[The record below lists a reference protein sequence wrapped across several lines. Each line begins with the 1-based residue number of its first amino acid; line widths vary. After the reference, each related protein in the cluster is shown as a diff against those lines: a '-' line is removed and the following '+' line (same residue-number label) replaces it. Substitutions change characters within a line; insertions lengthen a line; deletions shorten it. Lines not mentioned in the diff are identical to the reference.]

1 MNFFICGDIM
11 PGGVLPYQNTYI
23 QSDLLNYMHGFDLRI
38 GTLECAIGSCMAPD
52 ETKMHGSMNIVYA
65 RNEDF
70 HRVKEMRF
78 DIVSLANNHVF
89 DLGEEGL
96 RNTIRLLEENEIKF
110 CGAGMDLSQASQP
123 AVVEVEGVKVAFIAA
138 CMFGNKYLGHIEL
151 AGKSKSGVNPLE
163 IDRICSDIKLAK
175 EKYDY
180 VFVLPH
186 WGREHMLYPMNECV
200 RMAKEMIECGAD
212 GIFGSHSHVP
222 QPLIKYKGKPIVFGM
237 GNFLFPDFY
246 MFPPRPIWYPDKEY
260 DFTKIQ
266 RRKGYPDEIQVPSKA
281 TWGRLERVGGMVS
294 VVVSKNK
301 LLTKM
306 KFVQMSNKNILSINT
321 RHKSLSIRLYLYG
334 LFIKYPLLKW
344 LYVQSIKIRDGNY
357 EEY

>member
-1 MNFFICGDIM
+1 MNLFFCGDIM

-23 QSDLLNYMHGFDLRI
+23 HFGLLEYMRGFDLRI
-38 GTLECAIGSCMAPD
+38 GTLECAIGSGMSPD
-52 ETKMHGSMNIVYA
+52 ETKMRGNKNIVYA

-70 HRVKEMRF
+70 YRVKEMNF

-96 RNTIRLLEENEIKF
+96 KNTIKLLEENGMAF
-110 CGAGMDLSQASQP
+110 CGAGMDLNQASQP
-123 AVVEVEGVKVAFIAA
+123 AVVKVNGVKMAFIAA

-151 AGKSKSGVNPLE
+151 AGNNKSGVNPLD

-186 WGREHMLYPMNECV
+186 WGREHMLYPMNDCV
-200 RMAKEMIECGAD
+200 WMAKKMIESGAD

-222 QPLIKYKGKPIVFGM
+222 QPLIKYKGKPIAFGM
-237 GNFLFPDFY
+237 GNYLFPDFY
-246 MFPPRPIWYPDKEY
+246 MFPPRPIWYPDEKY

-266 RRKGYPDEIQVPSKA
+266 HRNGYPDEIQVPSKA
-281 TWGRLERVGGMVS
+281 TWGEMERLGEIVS

-306 KFVQMSNKNILSINT
+306 NFVQMSNNNILAINT
-321 RHKSLSIRLYLYG
+321 RQKSLSIKLFLFG
-334 LFIKYPLLKW
+334 LFIKHPLFKW
-344 LYVQSIKIRDGNY
+344 MYVQYIKIRYGNY